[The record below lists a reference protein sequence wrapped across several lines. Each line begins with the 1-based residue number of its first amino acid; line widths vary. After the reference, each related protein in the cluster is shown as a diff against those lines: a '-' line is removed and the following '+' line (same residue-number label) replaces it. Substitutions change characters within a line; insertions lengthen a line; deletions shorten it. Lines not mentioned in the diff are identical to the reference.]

1 MLSNKYMQIKKLK
14 FATYQALENYF
25 TSIILPQKKY
35 SSKVIGKTLLYWE
48 KKPKEQS
55 MGKTYQVISMSDLE
69 KVNKKSISMGRN
81 QNIPVKTIRELKAD
95 GKVVAVVSMS
105 FPHNETEQRLVL
117 YAGEKYGSLLC
128 DVSFDD
134 HKKFVK
140 PLTMEA
146 A

>member
-1 MLSNKYMQIKKLK
+1 MQIKKIK
-14 FATYQALENYF
+14 FATYSALEEYF

-48 KKPKEQS
+48 KKPKEK
-55 MGKTYQVISMSDLE
+55 MTKTYQVISMSDLE

-81 QNIPVKTIRELKAD
+81 QNIPVQTINQLKAD
-95 GKVVAVVSMS
+95 GKVVAVVSMA
-105 FPHNETEQRLVL
+105 FPHNEVEQRLVL

>member
-1 MLSNKYMQIKKLK
+1 MQIKKLK

-48 KKPKEQS
+48 NNKGDAA
-55 MGKTYQVISMSDLE
+55 MGKTYQVVSISDLE
-69 KVNKKSISMGRN
+69 KLNNKSISMGRN
-81 QNIPVKTIRELKAD
+81 QNIPVKTIKELKAD
-95 GKVVAVVSMS
+95 GKVVAVVSFS
-105 FPHNETEQRLVL
+105 FPHNEVEQRLVL
-117 YAGEKYGSLLC
+117 YAGDKYGTLLL

-134 HKKFVK
+134 FKKKVK
-140 PLTMEA
+140 PLTVKEA

>member
-1 MLSNKYMQIKKLK
+1 
-14 FATYQALENYF
+14 
-25 TSIILPQKKY
+25 
-35 SSKVIGKTLLYWE
+35 
-48 KKPKEQS
+48 

-95 GKVVAVVSMS
+95 GKVVAIVSMS
-105 FPHNETEQRLVL
+105 FPHNEVEQRLVL

>member
-1 MLSNKYMQIKKLK
+1 
-14 FATYQALENYF
+14 
-25 TSIILPQKKY
+25 
-35 SSKVIGKTLLYWE
+35 
-48 KKPKEQS
+48 

-81 QNIPVKTIRELKAD
+81 QNIPVQTIKDLKAD
-95 GKVVAVVSMS
+95 GKVVAVVSFS
-105 FPHNETEQRLVL
+105 FPHNDVEQRLVL
-117 YAGEKYGSLLC
+117 YVGEKYGSLLC

>member
-1 MLSNKYMQIKKLK
+1 M
-14 FATYQALENYF
+14 T
-25 TSIILPQKKY
+25 
-35 SSKVIGKTLLYWE
+35 
-48 KKPKEQS
+48 
-55 MGKTYQVISMSDLE
+55 KTYQVISMSDLE
-69 KVNKKSISMGRN
+69 KVNNKSISMGRN
-81 QNIPVKTIRELKAD
+81 QNIPVQTIKQLKAD
-95 GKVVAVVSMS
+95 GKVVAVVSMA
-105 FPHNETEQRLVL
+105 FPHNEVEQRLVL

>member
-1 MLSNKYMQIKKLK
+1 
-14 FATYQALENYF
+14 
-25 TSIILPQKKY
+25 
-35 SSKVIGKTLLYWE
+35 
-48 KKPKEQS
+48 

-95 GKVVAVVSMS
+95 GKVVAIVSMS

-140 PLTMEA
+140 PLTLEA

>member
-1 MLSNKYMQIKKLK
+1 MQIKKIK
-14 FATYQALENYF
+14 FATYSALEEYF

-48 KKPKEQS
+48 KKPKEK
-55 MGKTYQVISMSDLE
+55 MTKTYQVISMSDLE

-81 QNIPVKTIRELKAD
+81 QNIPVQTIKQLKAD
-95 GKVVAVVSMS
+95 GKVVAVVSMA
-105 FPHNETEQRLVL
+105 FPHNEVEQRLVL